1 MPCCSDT
8 SETPKTKPELA
19 ARWWMLAL
27 LCTGLVGSYYS
38 YDIPSATIT
47 AMESAFGGNATA
59 STDDD
64 GGGGGGDTFSVN
76 FNLLYSVYSWPNVV
90 LPFLGGY
97 LSDRLGVR
105 LMLLVFLG
113 FISLGQVV
121 FALGAS
127 LQGDSAWHVMWAGRT
142 IFGFGGE
149 SLSVA
154 QSALIA
160 SWFAGKELAFAL
172 GLNLAL
178 ARLGSVIND
187 LVSVAVANN
196 DSVAAAFWVGAIVCG
211 VSLAAGLATYL
222 LDERSEDRLRA
233 NRGLRPK
240 TRASLLEIALC
251 VPAWRRCCMSEEQ
264 REAAA
269 LAELDRK
276 VEEGGDG
283 DGGYKDEP
291 EPEVIEIWGVATLP
305 PTFWL
310 LCVSCVCTYA
320 CVLCFNNFAAGF
332 FTQKWLAQENGAWL
346 PVSQLSEAKKKD
358 ISTHANN
365 FLLIPYLTAA
375 FLAPLMGGVID
386 RVGYRAA
393 LTAFAAGLITVVH
406 VLLAYFPRDAVQ
418 PEGPLVLLGV
428 CYSIY
433 ASALWPS
440 VAKVAEPKYHA
451 TAYGVVTAVQCV
463 DAGRRRRS
471 APARSTASITPR
483 TPPPPSPPFFCR
495 NLGLAA
501 IPIGVGKLMPSP
513 SCATYDEC
521 VNGYKNVE
529 TLLICFG
536 GAGFVASLLLN
547 VADASARKH
556 VLNWSDAKLKAFE
569 KAEAEGG
576 GEGVEARLL
585 SSS

>member
-1 MPCCSDT
+1 
-8 SETPKTKPELA
+8 
-19 ARWWMLAL
+19 
-27 LCTGLVGSYYS
+27 
-38 YDIPSATIT
+38 
-47 AMESAFGGNATA
+47 MESAFGGNATA

-64 GGGGGGDTFSVN
+64 GGGGGDTFSVN

-105 LMLLVFLG
+105 LMLLVFLL
-113 FISLGQVV
+113 FIALGQVV

-127 LQGDSAWHVMWAGRT
+127 LKGDAAWQVMWVGRT

-196 DSVAAAFWVGAIVCG
+196 ESVAAAFWVGAIVCG
-211 VSLAAGLATYL
+211 LSLAAGLATYL

-240 TRASLLEIALC
+240 ARASLLQIAFC
-251 VPAWRRCCMSEEQ
+251 VPAWRRCCVSEEA
-264 REAAA
+264 RAEAE
-269 LAELDRK
+269 LAELDRR
-276 VEEGGDG
+276 VEEAGGSE
-283 DGGYKDEP
+283 YKDEP
-291 EPEVIEIWGVATLP
+291 DPEVIEIWGVATLP

-332 FTQKWLAQENGAWL
+332 FTQKWLAQDDSGAWL
-346 PVSQLSEAKKKD
+346 PVSKLSEARRKD

-393 LTAFAAGLITVVH
+393 LTAFAAGLITLVH

-463 DAGRRRRS
+463 RR
-471 APARSTASITPR
+471 AARA
-483 TPPPPSPPFFCR
+483 
-495 NLGLAA
+495 
-501 IPIGVGKLMPSP
+501 
-513 SCATYDEC
+513 
-521 VNGYKNVE
+521 
-529 TLLICFG
+529 
-536 GAGFVASLLLN
+536 
-547 VADASARKH
+547 
-556 VLNWSDAKLKAFE
+556 
-569 KAEAEGG
+569 
-576 GEGVEARLL
+576 
-585 SSS
+585 